1 MSYWINIHWPPFAK
15 DKPTLSSSDPPYHY
29 QVYVPDGRQHAGR
42 ELQPG
47 DYVFIYE
54 TKWGR
59 PRKDGEKYAE
69 PGRQGIIALV
79 CALTPICEKPSEE
92 RDEYLNG
99 RVLWWKWQA
108 ETQVKKLGFCPH
120 DDVCKILEYSPNW
133 TLYGFGDQHSG
144 LKKIDEE
151 TFKTLLNCFRAVA

>member
-29 QVYVPDGRQHAGR
+29 RVYIPDGRQHAGR

-79 CALTPICEKPSEE
+79 YAHTPICPNPSEKHE
-92 RDEYLNG
+92 EYLDG
-99 RVLWWKWQA
+99 STILWKWQA
-108 ETQVKKLGFCPH
+108 KTDKKKLKLGFCPH
-120 DDVCKILEYSPNW
+120 NDVCKILGYSPKW
-133 TLYGFGDQHSG
+133 TLRGFGDKRSG
-144 LKKIDEE
+144 LKKLRDKKQI
-151 TFKTLLNCFRAVA
+151 KALLKYF